1 MKTEA
6 GKDRLVPIHSKIYPL
21 VLMRYKNAVNLGSKY
36 LLNCVDSSSRN
47 YELTYPK
54 YRKRFN
60 SIVEQLGLNPNHR
73 PHDGRKTFVTLAKK
87 YNVDEY
93 AVKYIAGHTINDITE
108 RVYTERDPE
117 WLKEEIKKIK

>member
-1 MKTEA
+1 M
-6 GKDRLVPIHSKIYPL
+6 
-21 VLMRYKNAVNLGSKY
+21 
-36 LLNCVDSSSRN
+36 NCVYPTSRN

-87 YNVDEY
+87 YKVDEY